1 MPPPNRDSGAR
12 NSASSPA
19 LRKTAID
26 GRWPQRASTKR
37 AATLDSALDRS
48 VRVPPPRLAR
58 IAADRRPRPC
68 DPRAPGRSVR
78 RSAARR
84 TARATCLAE
93 EPAAHSTGRSTG
105 GQTCGRRRLSRPRG
119 RSPWPGPRCRACDGA
134 IAIRRISRRRL
145 STRSASSH
153 CRQQAAHRAP
163 RHWRYSRTSAATYSG
178 HE

>member
-105 GQTCGRRRLSRPRG
+105 GETCGRRRLSRPRG
-119 RSPWPGPRCRACDGA
+119 RGPWPGPGH
-134 IAIRRISRRRL
+134 SFMFRRRVGGARQKRQPGIGL
-145 STRSASSH
+145 VGFNWVGRQSH
-153 CRQQAAHRAP
+153 MHAR
-163 RHWRYSRTSAATYSG
+163 
-178 HE
+178 